1 MGKYQILEKIG
12 AGGMGQVYKA
22 FHASTERIVAIKV
35 ILGKGK
41 INPEVVKRFEREVK
55 AAAKLVHSNIITVFD
70 ADQADGRIFMV
81 MEYIKGNNLE
91 EILRKKG
98 HLNVSEVI
106 DYMLQA
112 AKGLKYAHD
121 QGVIHRDIKP
131 GNILVDSS
139 GNVKIVD
146 MGLAKI
152 ESNGN
157 EEDVSMLTGATSIM
171 GTVDFMSPEQ
181 GFSSKNVDARTDI
194 YSLGA
199 TMYFL
204 LTKKVMY
211 SGDSAFGK
219 LLAHR
224 ELPIPSLCIL
234 RPDVLPELQNVFA
247 KMVAKKVEDR
257 YASMAEVLSALLML
271 GTETPNTTNFD
282 RNSIPDTM
290 HGDFAFATSVPVN
303 LEKLTRINLNV
314 STGKS
319 FYSRVSYS
327 RKTILVAALS
337 SLGLFAV
344 LMLAVFFVS
353 KPNSKLEKA
362 TYMKE
367 EAVVIENNRKP
378 LPGSE
383 IVKNAEVEVKADTF
397 NPAKPDPVVVIP
409 AGGNLLVS
417 PFTES
422 KAKEVQKAVAKSLQ
436 KEVEEKEDLGKGI
449 NLEMILIPAGKF
461 MMGSPASEVG
471 RVDNE
476 TQHEVTLTK
485 PFYMGKYEVT
495 QEQWEALMGN
505 NPSVVKGEKLPV
517 TNVPSTHLQNF
528 IAKLNAKSNG
538 GYRLPTEAEWEYAC
552 RAGTITAY
560 SFGDAI
566 TPKDA
571 NYHMLQAPGSIQF
584 VGINKPNAFGLFDM
598 HGNVWEWCEDW
609 FGEYAA
615 GPLIDPKGP
624 ATAEQR
630 VLRGGSFS
638 TRYKHAARSAY
649 HGWGEHSDRP
659 AHVSRNCGDI
669 GIRLVK
675 TADLKTEDLLK
686 VIKPNPEA
694 VIPAVGNLLVAPFTE
709 AKAKE
714 MQKAVAKSLQKEVE
728 EKEDLGKGIKLE
740 MVLIPAGRFMMG
752 SPASEVGRKDNE
764 TQHEVT
770 LTKPFYMGKYEVTQE
785 QWQEVMGTIPNNWT
799 KGAKEPLTNVSWTAC
814 QEFIKKLN
822 AKTNGGYRLPTE
834 AEWEYA
840 CRAGTSTAYSFGDS
854 LTKSD
859 AKYRDNKALG
869 STNVI
874 GSYKP
879 NAFGLYDMHG
889 NVWEWC
895 EDWFGDYSTGVVVD
909 PKGPAMG
916 VSRVGRGGSFSNDVS
931 DVRSSIRANP
941 PPALRTFH
949 FFGFRLAK
957 TADLKNEDSL
967 KITKPDPVA
976 VMPAMGNLLV
986 APFTEAKAKEVQKA
1000 VAKSL
1005 QKEVEEKADLG
1016 KGVKLEM
1023 VLIPSG
1029 KFMMGSPVS
1038 EKSRAN
1044 DETQH
1049 DVTLTKPFYMGK
1061 YEVTQGQWENVM
1073 GSNPSSNTK
1082 GEKLPVTNVS
1092 WEDCQEFIK
1101 RLNSSNNGGYRLPSE
1116 AEWEYACRAGTR
1128 TMYSVGGNLT
1138 KSDANFDGS
1147 SIKTVGSYRPNA
1159 FGLYDMH
1166 GNVWEWCED
1175 WLGDY
1180 RSEAVTDP
1188 KGPTNGTSRMLR
1200 GGAFTNNVSE
1210 ARSSFRINNI
1220 SPSSWHVNVGFRL
1233 AKTP

>member
-1 MGKYQILEKIG
+1 MPVALETFLSQLSDSGIVPEEKLKIVLSKKASFADGEALARDMIKSRLLTKFQAEQILGGRAKNLTMGKYQIMEKIG

-22 FHASTERIVAIKV
+22 FHSSTERIVAIKV
-35 ILGKGK
+35 ILSRGK
-41 INPEVVKRFEREVK
+41 IDPAVVKRFEREVI

-81 MEYIKGNNLE
+81 MEYIKGDDLGG
-91 EILRKKG
+91 ILRKKG
-98 HLNVSEVI
+98 QLSVSEVI

-211 SGDSAFGK
+211 SGDSAFEK

-234 RPDVLPELQNVFA
+234 RPDILPELQVVFS

-257 YASMAEVLSALLML
+257 FASMADVLSALLML
-271 GTETPNTTNFD
+271 GTETQNTTNFD

-378 LPGSE
+378 LKGSE
-383 IVKNAEVEVKADTF
+383 IVKNGEVEIKADSV
-397 NPAKPDPVVVIP
+397 NSAKPDPVAVIP
-409 AGGNLLVS
+409 AVGNLLVS
-417 PFTES
+417 PFTEA

-436 KEVEEKEDLGKGI
+436 KEVDENEDLGKGI
-449 NLEMILIPAGKF
+449 RLEMVLIPAGKF

-495 QEQWEALMGN
+495 QEQWESVMGN
-505 NPSVVKGEKLPV
+505 NPSETKGVRLPV
-517 TNVPSTHLQNF
+517 NKVSWNDCQDF
-528 IAKLNAKSNG
+528 IKKLNAKTSG

-552 RAGTITAY
+552 RAGTTTAY
-560 SFGDAI
+560 SFGDVI
-566 TPKDA
+566 TPKHA
-571 NYHMLQAPGSIQF
+571 NYTGSKIGIPVTIGNYQA
-584 VGINKPNAFGLFDM
+584 NAFGLFDM
-598 HGNVWEWCEDW
+598 HGNVLERCENW
-609 FGEYAA
+609 YGYYPA
-615 GPLIDPKGP
+615 GIVTDPKGP
-624 ATAEQR
+624 EMGTYR
-630 VLRGGSFS
+630 MLRGGSNDGVS
-638 TRYKHAARSAY
+638 SVRS
-649 HGWGEHSDRP
+649 SDR
-659 AHVSRNCGDI
+659 CY
-669 GIRLVK
+669 IRPSARLSSVVGFRLAK
-675 TADLKTEDLLK
+675 TAELKAEDSLK
-686 VIKPNPEA
+686 VTKPDPVA
-694 VIPAVGNLLVAPFTE
+694 GMPVVGNFLIAPFTE

-714 MQKAVAKSLQKEVE
+714 VQKAVAKSLQKEVE
-728 EKEDLGKGIKLE
+728 EKADLGKGVKLD
-740 MVLIPAGRFMMG
+740 MVLIPAGKFMMG

-785 QWQEVMGTIPNNWT
+785 QWQAVMGNNPSVKT
-799 KGAKEPLTNVSWTAC
+799 KGARLPLTDISWNDC

-822 AKTNGGYRLPTE
+822 AKTKGGYRLPTE

-840 CRAGTSTAYSFGDS
+840 CRAGTVTAYSYGDGI
-854 LTKSD
+854 TKSD
-859 AKYRDNKALG
+859 VNYRKGAV
-869 STNVI
+869 SITAV
-874 GSYKP
+874 GSYRA

-889 NVWEWC
+889 NVDEWC
-895 EDWFGDYSTGVVVD
+895 EDWYGVFPAGSVMD
-909 PKGPAMG
+909 PKGPG
-916 VSRVGRGGSFSNDVS
+916 TGDQKVLRGGCLSGGASE
-931 DVRSSIRANP
+931 VRSSSRDF
-941 PPALRTFH
+941 ALPITRVPSFGT
-949 FFGFRLAK
+949 GFRLA
-957 TADLKNEDSL
+957 
-967 KITKPDPVA
+967 
-976 VMPAMGNLLV
+976 
-986 APFTEAKAKEVQKA
+986 
-1000 VAKSL
+1000 
-1005 QKEVEEKADLG
+1005 
-1016 KGVKLEM
+1016 
-1023 VLIPSG
+1023 
-1029 KFMMGSPVS
+1029 
-1038 EKSRAN
+1038 
-1044 DETQH
+1044 
-1049 DVTLTKPFYMGK
+1049 
-1061 YEVTQGQWENVM
+1061 
-1073 GSNPSSNTK
+1073 
-1082 GEKLPVTNVS
+1082 
-1092 WEDCQEFIK
+1092 
-1101 RLNSSNNGGYRLPSE
+1101 
-1116 AEWEYACRAGTR
+1116 R
-1128 TMYSVGGNLT
+1128 T
-1138 KSDANFDGS
+1138 
-1147 SIKTVGSYRPNA
+1147 P
-1159 FGLYDMH
+1159 
-1166 GNVWEWCED
+1166 
-1175 WLGDY
+1175 
-1180 RSEAVTDP
+1180 
-1188 KGPTNGTSRMLR
+1188 
-1200 GGAFTNNVSE
+1200 
-1210 ARSSFRINNI
+1210 
-1220 SPSSWHVNVGFRL
+1220 
-1233 AKTP
+1233 